1 MRGYLVALAMAL
13 LACLRISGQRLET
26 TFSVAAAG
34 VQPLQPEVV
43 RMSAD
48 DPGTLL
54 SRPSC
59 VEDSGGIL
67 DGVFLKEADE
77 AFSVSL
83 QSA

>member
-1 MRGYLVALAMAL
+1 MVGEVIARTIENLFSWTTLIGIAVFTALN
-13 LACLRISGQRLET
+13 
-26 TFSVAAAG
+26 
-34 VQPLQPEVV
+34 
-43 RMSAD
+43 
-48 DPGTLL
+48 LL